1 MSSTPMLTV
10 LDEDRHWWFASR
22 TRAILTYLDRYVGPG
37 QDLQVLDVGCGTGT
51 ITEEI
56 AARTQGQVI
65 GIDIDPEAVAYA
77 HSRGGQAEYRLGD
90 AHALPFDS
98 ASAAAVERFQAASTP
113 QAPAEPGLGP
123 GPVLEAGSSRKHLER
138 LLVELKHHLAGE
150 GRDFASLAALVATL
164 GSLDAQLASPRPR
177 TTVLR
182 ACLEALAEDCRA
194 GGETAWAARLGRL
207 LERP

>member
-1 MSSTPMLTV
+1 MNSDRLTPSSLSF
-10 LDEDRHWWFASR
+10 LDALWE
-22 TRAILTYLDRYVGPG
+22 
-37 QDLQVLDVGCGTGT
+37 
-51 ITEEI
+51 
-56 AARTQGQVI
+56 RTQGETSRQISMYDI
-65 GIDIDPEAVAYA
+65 GAALGLDRDASALAAEDLMGVGLVEIRTL
-77 HSRGGQAEYRLGD
+77 SGGIGLT
-90 AHALPFDS
+90 
-98 ASAAAVERFQAASTP
+98 AAAVERFQAASTP
-113 QAPAEPGLGP
+113 QDPAEPGLGP

-164 GSLDAQLASPRPR
+164 GSLDAQLTSPRPR
-177 TTVLR
+177 TAVLR